1 MTESKSAVAW
11 GTGQGKQCVSGIG
24 ARQEREN
31 GNEEILRVMG
41 MLLSLIMVMFTRT
54 YTYVKT

>member
-31 GNEEILRVMG
+31 GNEEILRVMTNVFE
-41 MLLSLIMVMFTRT
+41 ME
-54 YTYVKT
+54 